1 MTFKDFVY
9 KASWHWP
16 FHGPVDRRLQKKI
29 YVAAREVF
37 SATGDR
43 APADIALPPEWGKG
57 LSERVVELVLAR
69 SAYRPGMQVLDVG
82 HANAQACHR
91 YMVRDLPEPRHLTG
105 IDIGKPIYD
114 ISGLYEDSR
123 LASITET
130 PFPDASFDLIW
141 CISALEHFG
150 MDNRAYAADSDV
162 GPAPGMDSTAMREMV
177 RILKPGGTLL
187 VTVPFGR
194 WEDHGWLRNYDAA
207 HWQALL
213 DVVKPQARVL
223 ELYFKHDDHGWSR
236 AEPGELQDVSYFD
249 QRNYGAA
256 ALAACLVTKE

>member
-1 MTFKDFVY
+1 MTFRDFFY
-9 KASWHWP
+9 KVSRRRP
-16 FHGPVDRRLQKKI
+16 FREPVDRRLQRRI
-29 YVAAREVF
+29 YAAAREVCF
-37 SATGDR
+37 AAPAC
-43 APADIALPPEWGKG
+43 APADMVFPAGWGKG
-57 LSERVVELVLAR
+57 LSERAVELALAR
-69 SAYRPGMQVLDVG
+69 STYRPGMRVLDVG

-91 YMVRDLPEPRHLTG
+91 YMVRELPEPRHLTG

-130 PFPDASFDLIW
+130 PFPDESFDLIW

-162 GPAPGMDSTAMREMV
+162 GPAPGMDSAAMSEML
-177 RILKPGGTLL
+177 RILAPGGILL

-194 WEDHGWLRNYDAA
+194 YEDYGWLRNYDAA
-207 HWQALL
+207 HWQQLL
-213 DVVKPQARVL
+213 DRVRPQARVQ
-223 ELYFKHDDHGWSR
+223 ELYFKHDENGWSR
-236 AEPGELQDVSYFD
+236 CGPEELAEVGYWD

-256 ALAACLVTKE
+256 ALAVCLATKL